1 MLALRFLVTT
11 PLMFALG
18 ASAFAQG
25 TQQTNSQTSI
35 TKLYRRFSYA
45 GCNSTEQQPVP
56 KSDWTG
62 CSSGH
67 ISKPEPQQQSDQYS
81 LKIRSSADT

>member
-25 TQQTNSQTSI
+25 TQQTNSQTRSQNY
-35 TKLYRRFSYA
+35 TA
-45 GCNSTEQQPVP
+45 GSHAPVATRPSNSPFQNPIGQGIPPAV
-56 KSDWTG
+56 
-62 CSSGH
+62 
-67 ISKPEPQQQSDQYS
+67 
-81 LKIRSSADT
+81 SANPNLNSNRTNTR